1 MSMNAYSLNPEA
13 QEFSVSS
20 LDLNTSWN
28 LGAND
33 FVPFAPPPPAI
44 AHEEH
49 KELPKPQ
56 KRIYSFSDLFSL
68 RDLHKS
74 LPAGVV
80 IPELYSKHH
89 ISTKSKKKHP
99 VHVKEAPK
107 DPPIKRAES
116 IFVSSSILVKTE
128 HPFTE
133 KVKKTATDLEKKSR
147 EIRCILNKLTTAN
160 FDKLCK
166 TLVTD
171 FTYSEEL
178 LTNLAN
184 FLFERATALNF
195 PELYSQLCRR
205 LRTEFKAINLST
217 PFRVAIV
224 EKCRESFYREDQPLE
239 GDKLMETEYKRRRRL
254 IGNIR
259 FIALLHKE
267 AMIKSEIMYECFDVL
282 LDPKSLSE
290 ETLETCITLFKD
302 TCPLLV
308 SGNPEMINQYYDR
321 LVAFMNNPQF
331 STRINFMIQDLIET
345 KDKIMVP
352 RTSKVIRSPTKNTP
366 TKVSKAVFREVEA
379 EEVEVKVEK
388 AAEAEAEV
396 EVEQAV
402 MGDECKNTIKYVT
415 KIYANGGAT
424 EDWMPSLTKTVQENF
439 RFHVEIIVQVL
450 KYGLYEF
457 YKDHLIENVCKLVMV
472 IVKDYNLEQDV
483 IGKAIGAI
491 ENDLDEI
498 KTDSPGA
505 GSWLLHM
512 KGFFKIA

>member
-1 MSMNAYSLNPEA
+1 MSMNGYSLNPEA

-20 LDLNTSWN
+20 LSLNTGWN

-33 FVPFAPPPPAI
+33 FVPFTPSTSVI
-44 AHEEH
+44 KQEEI
-49 KELPKPQ
+49 KEFPKPQ
-56 KRIYSFSDLFSL
+56 KKMYSFSDLFSL
-68 RDLHKS
+68 KELHRT

-89 ISTKSKKKHP
+89 VSTKTKKKHP
-99 VHVKEAPK
+99 VHAKELPK
-107 DPPIKRAES
+107 EPPMKRAES

-147 EIRCILNKLTTAN
+147 EIRCILNKLTTGN

-171 FTYSEEL
+171 FTYSKEL

-239 GDKLMETEYKRRRRL
+239 ADKLMESEFKRRRRL
-254 IGNIR
+254 IGNIK

-267 AMIKSEIMYECFDVL
+267 GMIKSEIMYECFDVL
-282 LDPKSLSE
+282 LEPKSLSE

-308 SGNPEMINQYYDR
+308 SSSPEMINQYYDR

-331 STRINFMIQDLIET
+331 STRIHFMIQDLIET
-345 KDKIMVP
+345 KDKIMIP
-352 RTSKVIRSPTKNTP
+352 RKSKVIRTPTKNTP
-366 TKVSKAVFREVEA
+366 SRISAVVVKEV
-379 EEVEVKVEK
+379 EEVE
-388 AAEAEAEV
+388 EAT
-396 EVEQAV
+396 
-402 MGDECKNTIKYVT
+402 MSDECKSAIKYVT
-415 KIYANGGAT
+415 KTYANGGAT
-424 EDWMPSLTKTVQENF
+424 EDWMPNLTTTVQNNF
-439 RFHVEIIVQVL
+439 KFHLEIIVQVL

-457 YKDHLIENVCKLVMV
+457 YKDILIENVCKLALM
-472 IVKDYNLEQDV
+472 IVKDYNLEADV
-483 IGKAIGAI
+483 IQKAIAVI

-512 KGFFKIA
+512 KGFFNIA